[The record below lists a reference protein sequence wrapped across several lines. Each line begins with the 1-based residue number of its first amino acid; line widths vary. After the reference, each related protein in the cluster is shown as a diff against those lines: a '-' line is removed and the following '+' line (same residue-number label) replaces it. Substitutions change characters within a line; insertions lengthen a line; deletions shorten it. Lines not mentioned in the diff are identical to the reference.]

1 MDFRKKVNETFLN
14 ISKSLQRGLNNND
27 NTRAVFVVGNQRSGT
42 TMLLEHLNKHI
53 DIDVFQEVSKA
64 MKDYIIKSNEDITN
78 ILKQSRAS
86 VAIFKPLEDSHKIKE
101 LLNDF
106 KDSKSIW
113 MFRNYHDVLNSSL
126 KKGWGNHLKEYVNK
140 INDEFYFNY
149 SEPLNLTRE
158 NVELVQKLYH
168 ENISEENCAA
178 IIWYL
183 RNTIYFDQKLG
194 EDERMLLVNY
204 EKLVKDAEIE
214 MNNILNF
221 MELKQVDLHH
231 GVHKMSIRKDMQKE
245 LDPHINKICNEMY
258 LKLLTELKS

>member
-53 DIDVFQEVSKA
+53 DIDVFQEGSNV
-64 MKDYIIKSNEDITN
+64 MKDFILKSNEDIN
-78 ILKQSRAS
+78 KILSRSRAS
-86 VAIFKPLEDSHKIKE
+86 VAILKPLEDSHRITE

-106 KDSKSIW
+106 KDSKAIW
-113 MFRNYHDVLNSSL
+113 MFRNYNDVINSSL
-126 KKGWGNHLKEYVNK
+126 KKGWGKHLKEYVIK
-140 INDEFYFNY
+140 INDDIYFKY
-149 SEPLNLTRE
+149 SEPLNLTIE
-158 NVELVQKLYH
+158 NVELVKKLYH

-183 RNTIYFDQKLG
+183 RNTIYFDQILG
-194 EDERMLLVNY
+194 KEDRALLVNY

-214 MNNILNF
+214 MKKILNF
-221 MELKQVDLHH
+221 FELKHVNLHH

-245 LDPHINKICNEMY
+245 LDPQIQKICNEIY
-258 LKLLTELKS
+258 LKLLNELNA